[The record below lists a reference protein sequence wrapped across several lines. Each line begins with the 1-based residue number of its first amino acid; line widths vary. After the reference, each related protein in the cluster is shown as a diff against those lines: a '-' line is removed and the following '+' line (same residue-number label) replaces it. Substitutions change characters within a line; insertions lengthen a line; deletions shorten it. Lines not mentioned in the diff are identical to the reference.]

1 MYAETR
7 YYDNG
12 SIQAKLHKGWSY
24 PEIEL
29 SEGYDT
35 YVESIGDSKVQADFD
50 NSSDYKSIQEWL
62 QEFDVEDYK
71 QVIAELEKGNWVA
84 LTA

>member
-1 MYAETR
+1 MYVETR

-12 SIQAKLHKGWSY
+12 SIQAKLHKGSY

-35 YVESIGDSKVQADFD
+35 YVESIGDSKVQD

-71 QVIAELEKGNWVA
+71 QVIAELENGNWVA